1 MSQVRKETIECP
13 HCHAKGEFDFWES
26 INVDLDPELRDKI
39 FSDELFMFRCPSC
52 GEVTGI
58 PFGTLYHDMRNK
70 FMLFFDFFKPD
81 DYDYSPMDIPE
92 DGFGIKE
99 GYTFRVVF
107 NLMRFKEKIVILEAG
122 LNDIAV
128 ERQKYMI
135 SHIIMPEIAEK
146 GYQLYFAK
154 REGPNEEFEHGTIYY
169 FYDDEEKQ
177 QTMTVR
183 FAMDNYYEHCLAC
196 EIDPRM
202 AVNGCICVDEELMAK
217 RMKEE

>member
-39 FSDELFMFRCPSC
+39 FSNELFMFRCPSC

-92 DGFGIKE
+92 DGFGLKE

-107 NLMRFKEKIVILEAG
+107 DLMRFKEKIVILEAG
-122 LNDIAV
+122 LNDIVV

-135 SHIIMPEIAEK
+135 SHIIIPTIAEK

-169 FYDDEEKQ
+169 FYDDEEKH

-183 FAMDNYYEHCLAC
+183 FAMDNYYEHYLAC

>member
-1 MSQVRKETIECP
+1 MSQVRRETIECP

-58 PFGTLYHDMRNK
+58 PFGTLYHDIKNK
-70 FMLFFDFFKPD
+70 FMLFFDFFKPN

-107 NLMRFKEKIVILEAG
+107 DLMRFKEKIVILEAG

-135 SHIIMPEIAEK
+135 SHIIMPEIAKK

-177 QTMTVR
+177 QTMTIR

-202 AVNGCICVDEELMAK
+202 AVNDCICVDEELMAK
-217 RMKEE
+217 RMKKE